1 MRGQEPYSI
10 LAAFYDGGWSDYS
23 EYAAE
28 LIGRLEEES
37 RRHFDSVCDAA
48 CGTGLFLQHLD
59 DGDRH
64 LAGYDRSPQMVDLA
78 RARVPRAEILEG
90 DLRDEPPCGGP
101 FELVT
106 CLYDSLNYLTK
117 PEELRRFFEHSRG
130 IAAADGVLV
139 VDLNDALMYRDRD
152 GTVHHRLID
161 GVGIRERLEWDPGP
175 PPIATTTFDFPGG
188 REAHV
193 QRAWDADE
201 VEPMIEAAG
210 WRMLDSMDVV
220 DDDDDSRSGKIVYIA
235 VAD

>member
-78 RARVPRAEILEG
+78 RARVPRAELLEG
-90 DLRDEPPCGGP
+90 DLRDEPPFGGP

-117 PEELRRFFEHSRG
+117 PEELRRFFDHARG
-130 IAAADGVLV
+130 VAAANGVLV

-175 PPIATTTFDFPGG
+175 PPIATTTFDFPRG